1 MLEEI
6 KKTAAFID
14 AATDSF
20 APEVG
25 VILGTGLGGFADKI
39 ETRFA
44 IEYKDIPGFPVS
56 TVEGHK
62 GRMIFGMVEGRRVV
76 AMQGRFH
83 YYEGYG
89 MQQVTFPVRVMR
101 QLGIKYLFVSNASG
115 GINTSFRVG
124 DLMVITDHINLM
136 PNPLIGPNIAE
147 LGPRFPD
154 MHNCY
159 DKELIAKATA
169 IAEEENIKLQYGV
182 YVGGTGPTFETQ
194 AEYQEYRRR
203 CGRHVHRAGGD
214 RGAPYVDP
222 GLRRFG
228 HHQLRTLGRS
238 GRPRRRAASGQK
250 GRNQDGG
257 ALQAYDKSALEG
269 MSFRAVPVVL
279 RRWTDWP
286 SGFLSR
292 TFAAESSGRDLDL
305 HRCIPALAPGR
316 SAEVPD
322 VDFSRSV
329 VCLLIILML

>member
-124 DLMVITDHINLM
+124 DLM

-194 AEYQEYRRR
+194 AEYRYFKNI
-203 CGRHVHRAGGD
+203 GGD
-214 RGAPYVDP
+214 
-222 GLRRFG
+222 
-228 HHQLRTLGRS
+228 
-238 GRPRRRAASGQK
+238 AA
-250 GRNQDGG
+250 
-257 ALQAYDKSALEG
+257 G
-269 MSFRAVPVVL
+269 MSTVPEVIVARHMSIPVFGVSVITNCGLSDEVGDHEDVQRQGKKAGIKMEVL
-279 RRWTDWP
+279 FKRM
-286 SGFLSR
+286 
-292 TFAAESSGRDLDL
+292 
-305 HRCIPALAPGR
+305 IKAL
-316 SAEVPD
+316 
-322 VDFSRSV
+322 
-329 VCLLIILML
+329 